1 MRMMKRVAV
10 GILTAAMALSMLT
23 ACGGGGGN
31 ANSGGNSNG
40 GGSSNGSS
48 NSGSSSSSGST
59 SGGSNNGSNGSTIK
73 DDLTKL
79 PDETEIKYADSQTA
93 KWRRLRSNSGTWY
106 MKTESAGTQS
116 KYIREQSYN
125 GKKQYNKT
133 TYANGTIYENF
144 YDGTTSYSLYSKH
157 KIAVIHVF
165 NSSGSTSSESY
176 RLTNVKKTT
185 AIEEKVPYYTEVM
198 TYTGETTGKTMT
210 DTYSFDSTGKLT
222 YMTTTYSDGTQSKTH
237 VLSYS
242 TSLPDNAIWEI
253 PSDWGV
259 YTSTYDGKN
268 TTVTNKDGRELTSEE
283 LNVFYSKIYNR

>member
-133 TYANGTIYENF
+133 TYANGAIYENF

-253 PSDWGV
+253 PSDWEV